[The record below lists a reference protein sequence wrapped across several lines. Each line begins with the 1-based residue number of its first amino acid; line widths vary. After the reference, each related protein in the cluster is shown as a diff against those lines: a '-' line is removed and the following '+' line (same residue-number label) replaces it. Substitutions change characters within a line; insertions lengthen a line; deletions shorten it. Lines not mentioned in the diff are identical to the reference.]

1 MQGVPSV
8 GWIVPQPS
16 NNNSILFLQNADWFH
31 SPHFYFKLSNKEEFP
46 LKKNRTRFLSAFLAL
61 LTLLTLLP
69 TSALAASGSGTGIK
83 PTTDPNLWSTR
94 LTSTGQQYSY
104 RPPTAA
110 GKQLYC
116 MDLGYSYRYGTA
128 SFLNSYTYKSATGA
142 DSDALWDAAV
152 AGTGLGEMD
161 AITKENIKWMMT
173 YIVNYT
179 GEIPGSLFMA
189 LQTYIWDHQSDKSAG
204 GDTSGDIDAGGFANR
219 DTYETYLG
227 YVDWLLAQKAKED
240 AEYQQ
245 QIEDYAAKG
254 IIAAVVED
262 ESAKWAVYAKSSVS
276 GRQSFFAYYAPR
288 KLQVGKAPAP
298 EEPDNPPAGDA
309 DITLKKVI
317 AGTNTGLNGAVF
329 NIYRD
334 GRIVG
339 SDVTKNGGIIEVKDV
354 TKGLWTF
361 VEVEAPE
368 GYALDPTP
376 PQRLCGRDRW

>member
-1 MQGVPSV
+1 M
-8 GWIVPQPS
+8 
-16 NNNSILFLQNADWFH
+16 
-31 SPHFYFKLSNKEEFP
+31 
-46 LKKNRTRFLSAFLAL
+46 KKIRTRFLSAFLAL

-128 SFLNSYTYKSATGA
+128 SFLNSYTYQSATGA

-161 AITKENIKWMMT
+161 AITKENVKWMMT

-189 LQTYIWDHQSDKSAG
+189 LQTYIWDNQSDKSAG

-227 YVDWLLAQKAKED
+227 DVDWLLAQKAKED

-254 IIAAVVED
+254 IIAAV
-262 ESAKWAVYAKSSVS
+262 A
-276 GRQSFFAYYAPR
+276 
-288 KLQVGKAPAP
+288 
-298 EEPDNPPAGDA
+298 
-309 DITLKKVI
+309 
-317 AGTNTGLNGAVF
+317 
-329 NIYRD
+329 
-334 GRIVG
+334 
-339 SDVTKNGGIIEVKDV
+339 
-354 TKGLWTF
+354 
-361 VEVEAPE
+361 
-368 GYALDPTP
+368 
-376 PQRLCGRDRW
+376 